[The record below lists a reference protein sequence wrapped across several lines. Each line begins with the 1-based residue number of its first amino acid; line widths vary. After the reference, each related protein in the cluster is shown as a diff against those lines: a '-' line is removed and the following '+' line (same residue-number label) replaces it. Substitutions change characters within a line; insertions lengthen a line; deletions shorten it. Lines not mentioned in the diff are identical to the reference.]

1 MDIGLVFAF
10 DESKPMARVVAVRN
24 VSRGE
29 SRNAH
34 QALLDNYA
42 WRCGLREQ
50 IERYKQQTLNKDS
63 TKPPTVSITSIGQW
77 STWYA
82 WEERKNLQ
90 KLIDQEAERQMWL
103 ERRTQARE
111 LDWTQGEKLRDLA
124 DKVIKEAPNFVKEWA
139 SLEDGTLVKYKALSA
154 DALVKVAKL
163 ASDLQRLA
171 SGMETGRIGVDLS
184 KSADELTDEELA
196 EIIRRHGGGA

>member
-1 MDIGLVFAF
+1 MNTELVFTF
-10 DESKPMARVVAVRN
+10 DPERPLARVVAVRN

-29 SRNAH
+29 SRAAH
-34 QALLDNYA
+34 QALLDNYSRRWSLPKQA
-42 WRCGLREQ
+42 DEYRE
-50 IERYKQQTLNKDS
+50 IASRDDS
-63 TKPPTVSITSIGQW
+63 ANPPTKSVKTLFQW
-77 STWYA
+77 SRWYA

-90 KLIDQEAERQMWL
+90 KLIDQEAERQLWL
-103 ERRTQARE
+103 ERRAQARD
-111 LDWTQGEKLRDLA
+111 LDWSQGGKLRDLA
-124 DKVIKEAPNFVKEWA
+124 EKVIEEAPNFVKEWT
-139 SLEDGTLVKYKALSA
+139 SLEDGMLVKYKALST

>member
-1 MDIGLVFAF
+1 MSTELVFTF
-10 DESKPMARVVAVRN
+10 DPENPLARVVAVQN

-42 WRCGLREQ
+42 WRCSLREQ
-50 IERYKQQTLNKDS
+50 AKRYRQQDGS
-63 TKPPTVSITSIGQW
+63 IPSAKPPTTSYTMLMKW

-90 KLIDQEAERQMWL
+90 KLIDQEAERQLWL
-103 ERRTQARE
+103 ERRAQARE
-111 LDWTQGEKLRDLA
+111 LDWSQGGKLRDLA
-124 DKVIKEAPNFVKEWA
+124 DRVIEEAPNFVKEWT
-139 SLEDGTLVKYKALSA
+139 SLEDGMLVKYKALST

-171 SGMETGRIGVDLS
+171 AGMETGRIGVDLS
-184 KSADELTDEELA
+184 KSAEELTDEELA
-196 EIIRRHGGGA
+196 EIIRRHGGVA